1 MSTAE
6 INTIKA
12 NNPVA
17 GSAQRAPQAGD
28 ALGYDVAENDEGF
41 SVRVSLPGVGR
52 DGVDIAY
59 EDETLRITGTRGKVA
74 AAGWRP
80 LHRELPDSDYRL
92 HLRLNVD
99 VDAEKI
105 LARIE
110 DGILELSLPKAEAV
124 KPRKIKVS

>member
-1 MSTAE
+1 MSTTE
-6 INTIKA
+6 INTCNTATSVCDTAKRA
-12 NNPVA
+12 NWRRP
-17 GSAQRAPQAGD
+17 R
-28 ALGYDVAENDEGF
+28 YDVAENGDSF
-41 SVRVSLPGVGR
+41 NVRVSLPGVSR

-59 EDETLRITGTRGKVA
+59 EDDTLRITGTRAKLAGE
-74 AAGWRP
+74 GWRP

-105 LARIE
+105 VARIE

-124 KPRKIKVS
+124 KPRKIKVC

>member
-1 MSTAE
+1 MSTTE
-6 INTIKA
+6 IKTRKA
-12 NNPVA
+12 KNPVA
-17 GSAQRAPQAGD
+17 GSVQRTSWRRPR
-28 ALGYDVAENDEGF
+28 YDVAENDEGF
-41 SVRVSLPGVGR
+41 NVRVSLPGVGR

-99 VDAEKI
+99 VDAEKV